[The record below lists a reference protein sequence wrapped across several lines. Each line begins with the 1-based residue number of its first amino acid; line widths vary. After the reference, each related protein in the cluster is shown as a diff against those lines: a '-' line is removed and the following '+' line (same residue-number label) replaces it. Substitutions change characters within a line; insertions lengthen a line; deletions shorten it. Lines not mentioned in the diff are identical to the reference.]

1 MEAKTAGTRGEAP
14 VRAWHAAPPEAVLR
28 ELDAPAGGLSP
39 VEAKRRLE
47 VLGPNALPRA
57 ARESPWAL
65 VLRQVNT
72 PLIYVL
78 LAAAGV
84 ALAMGKTVDGI
95 VVLGVVVLNTLIG
108 FVQEMRAGRAI
119 EALID
124 MVPETATVLRMGE
137 RSVVPATQL
146 VPGDVVELKSGD
158 KVPADVRL
166 LAVRSLR
173 VEEAALTGESVPTAK
188 SVEALAEGAP
198 LGDRVNMAYGGTLVT
213 YGTGTGVVVA
223 TGAGTEL
230 GRISAMLRE
239 TTHLETPLTRQLAVV
254 GKWLTVGILAT
265 AALLMAVGMWRGYPL
280 MDALLA
286 AITMAVGAIPEGLP
300 AIVTIALA
308 IGVQRMARRRAV
320 IRRLPACETLGST
333 TVICSDKTG
342 TLTRNE
348 MTVKEAWTPR
358 GAFRVSG
365 VGYAPHGEFTR
376 ADGGGAAWKLP
387 GDAQELMRAGALC
400 SDAALHEEDGTW
412 RVDGDPTE
420 GALVVAARKA
430 GLDVEA
436 LRREWPRLDA
446 VPFESERQFMATLH
460 AGPDGSRVVYLKG
473 APEVVVARCAFPG
486 GEEDA
491 RAVLREVERMASAG
505 MRVLAFAAGPA
516 AGRDELDEADVEDGF
531 VFLGLQGMI
540 DPPRPEAMR
549 AIAACHRAGITVKM
563 ITGDHRTTA
572 AAIGRELGL
581 LSPVGE
587 AMAGEELAALS
598 DAELAEV
605 VRRVNVFARVAPEHK
620 LRLVRALQAQGEVV
634 AMTGD
639 GVNDAP
645 ALRQADIGVAM
656 GITGTAVSKESA
668 DMVLVDDN
676 FASIAAAV
684 EEGRRVYDN
693 LIKSLAF
700 VLPTNLGLAV
710 ILLAAVAFFP
720 MAGGDPLLP
729 MTPTQILWINLV
741 ATVALALPLA
751 LEAME
756 PDVMRRAPRRPDAPV
771 LGGFVVA
778 RTVAVALLMA
788 AGALGLFLYEYGLE
802 TGRGVPAEVALREAQ
817 TMAVTTVILFQV
829 FYLLNCR
836 SLRDSVLRIGLWSNP
851 AVYLGIAAL
860 LALQAA
866 FVYLPFMNA
875 VFGTAPLNAD
885 ALLKSVAVAST
896 VLFAISLEKWWRSAT
911 ATAPRG
917 RGMARLGR

>member
-1 MEAKTAGTRGEAP
+1 MQGTRELEPTAARPRGEGTP
-14 VRAWHAAPPEAVLR
+14 VRAWHSATTDEVLR

-47 VLGPNALPRA
+47 VLGPNTLPRA
-57 ARESPWAL
+57 ARESPWKL

-78 LAAAGV
+78 LAAAAT
-84 ALAMGKTVDGI
+84 ALAMGKTVDGM

-108 FVQEMRAGRAI
+108 FIQEYRAGRAI

-137 RSVVPATQL
+137 RSVVPASQL

-158 KVPADVRL
+158 KVPADLRL
-166 LAVRSLR
+166 LAARSLR
-173 VEEAALTGESVPTAK
+173 VEEAALTGESVPAAK
-188 SVEALAEGAP
+188 GAEAVAGGAA
-198 LGDRVNMAYGGTLVT
+198 LGDRASMAYGGTLVT

-230 GRISAMLRE
+230 GRISSMLRE

-254 GKWLTVGILAT
+254 GKWLTVVILVT

-308 IGVQRMARRRAV
+308 IGVQRMAKRRAV

-348 MTVKEAWTPR
+348 MTVQEAWTPR

-387 GDAQELMRAGALC
+387 GDARELLRAGVLC
-400 SDAALHEEDGTW
+400 SDASLHEEAGAW

-430 GLDVEA
+430 GMYVEA

-460 AGPDGSRVVYLKG
+460 SGPDGAQVVYLKG
-473 APEVVVARCAFPG
+473 APETVVGRCDFLA
-486 GEEDA
+486 GEAGA
-491 RAVLREVERMASAG
+491 RAALAEVERMAAQG
-505 MRVLAFAAGPA
+505 MRVLALAVRRPPVAS
-516 AGRDELDEADVEDGF
+516 ETLSEEDVDGGF
-531 VFLGLQGMI
+531 TFLGLQGMI
-540 DPPRPEAMR
+540 DPPRPEAVR
-549 AIAACHRAGITVKM
+549 AVAACRRAGIAVKM

-581 LSPVGE
+581 LSLADP
-587 AMAGEELAALS
+587 AMTGEELAGMS
-598 DAELAEV
+598 DAELAEA
-605 VRRVNVFARVAPEHK
+605 VRRVSVFARVAPEHK
-620 LRLVRALQAQGEVV
+620 LRLVKALQAQGEVV

-645 ALRQADIGVAM
+645 ALRAAHIGVAM
-656 GITGTAVSKESA
+656 GGRGTDVAREAA
-668 DMVLVDDN
+668 DLVLLDDH
-676 FASIAAAV
+676 FATIVTAIRYGRATFANI
-684 EEGRRVYDN
+684 RRVLTYHLTDN
-693 LIKSLAF
+693 VAELAPF
-700 VLPTNLGLAV
+700 LLWALSAGSAPLALGVLQILALD
-710 ILLAAVAFFP
+710 I
-720 MAGGDPLLP
+720 GTDLLP
-729 MTPTQILWINLV
+729 
-741 ATVALALPLA
+741 ALALGA
-751 LEAME
+751 E
-756 PDVMRRAPRRPDAPV
+756 P
-771 LGGFVVA
+771 
-778 RTVAVALLMA
+778 
-788 AGALGLFLYEYGLE
+788 
-802 TGRGVPAEVALREAQ
+802 
-817 TMAVTTVILFQV
+817 
-829 FYLLNCR
+829 
-836 SLRDSVLRIGLWSNP
+836 
-851 AVYLGIAAL
+851 
-860 LALQAA
+860 
-866 FVYLPFMNA
+866 
-875 VFGTAPLNAD
+875 
-885 ALLKSVAVAST
+885 
-896 VLFAISLEKWWRSAT
+896 
-911 ATAPRG
+911 
-917 RGMARLGR
+917 

>member
-1 MEAKTAGTRGEAP
+1 MPGTKELEPTAARTREETP
-14 VRAWHAAPPEAVLR
+14 VQAWHAAPTDAVLR

-47 VLGPNALPRA
+47 VLGPNTLPRA
-57 ARESPWAL
+57 ARESPWKL

-78 LAAAGV
+78 LAAAAT

-108 FVQEMRAGRAI
+108 FIQEYRAGKAI

-137 RSVVPATQL
+137 RSTVPASQL

-158 KVPADVRL
+158 KVPADLRL

-173 VEEAALTGESVPTAK
+173 VEEAALTGESVPAAK
-188 SVEALAEGAP
+188 GVEPLAAGAA

-230 GRISAMLRE
+230 GRISSMLRE

-254 GKWLTVGILAT
+254 GKWLTVGILVT
-265 AALLMAVGMWRGYPL
+265 SALLMAVGMWRGYPL

-308 IGVQRMARRRAV
+308 IGVQRMAKRRAV

-348 MTVKEAWTPR
+348 MTVQEAWTPR

-376 ADGGGAAWKLP
+376 AEGGEAAWKLP
-387 GDAQELMRAGALC
+387 GDAKELLRAGVLC
-400 SDAALHEEDGTW
+400 SDASLHEEAGTW

-430 GLDVEA
+430 GMDADA

-460 AGPDGSRVVYLKG
+460 AGPDGAQAVYLKG
-473 APEVVVARCAFPG
+473 APETVVGRCDFPG
-486 GEEDA
+486 GEAGA
-491 RAVLREVERMASAG
+491 RAALAEVERMAAQG
-505 MRVLAFAAGPA
+505 MRVLALAVRRPPVLAETLA
-516 AGRDELDEADVEDGF
+516 DEDVEGGF
-531 VFLGLQGMI
+531 TFLGLQGMI
-540 DPPRPEAMR
+540 DPPRPEAVR
-549 AIAACHRAGITVKM
+549 AVAACRRAGIAVKM

-581 LSPVGE
+581 LSPADE
-587 AMAGEELAALS
+587 AMTGEELAGMS
-598 DAELAEV
+598 DAELAEA
-605 VRRVNVFARVAPEHK
+605 VRRVSVFARVAPEHK
-620 LRLVRALQAQGEVV
+620 LRLVKALQAQGEVV

-639 GVNDAP
+639 GVN
-645 ALRQADIGVAM
+645 
-656 GITGTAVSKESA
+656 
-668 DMVLVDDN
+668 
-676 FASIAAAV
+676 
-684 EEGRRVYDN
+684 
-693 LIKSLAF
+693 
-700 VLPTNLGLAV
+700 
-710 ILLAAVAFFP
+710 
-720 MAGGDPLLP
+720 
-729 MTPTQILWINLV
+729 
-741 ATVALALPLA
+741 
-751 LEAME
+751 
-756 PDVMRRAPRRPDAPV
+756 
-771 LGGFVVA
+771 
-778 RTVAVALLMA
+778 
-788 AGALGLFLYEYGLE
+788 
-802 TGRGVPAEVALREAQ
+802 
-817 TMAVTTVILFQV
+817 
-829 FYLLNCR
+829 
-836 SLRDSVLRIGLWSNP
+836 
-851 AVYLGIAAL
+851 
-860 LALQAA
+860 
-866 FVYLPFMNA
+866 
-875 VFGTAPLNAD
+875 
-885 ALLKSVAVAST
+885 
-896 VLFAISLEKWWRSAT
+896 
-911 ATAPRG
+911 
-917 RGMARLGR
+917 